1 MRVRD
6 CVSQLL
12 SQSLVA
18 APYYFKRR
26 HGSKRWKSNFFRFYF
41 SSPVLEPVLL
51 RDYWRNC
58 LENIIIML
66 GSVRD
71 NYCWI
76 QNYIK
81 NIYFTENHKYFLK
94 SNFMLKKVSHLFVY
108 FISLNLSEIFTI
120 RNFSWNFW
128 AKIDRALT
136 GSDLFLSSFA
146 RLSIKSWQFPRLTR
160 K

>member
-58 LENIIIML
+58 LANIIIML

-71 NYCWI
+71 NYCWS
-76 QNYIK
+76 QNIFWNK
-81 NIYFTENHKYFLK
+81 ILCCKGLVIF
-94 SNFMLKKVSHLFVY
+94 Y

>member
-26 HGSKRWKSNFFRFYF
+26 HGSKRWKSNFFRSYF

-58 LENIIIML
+58 LANIIIML

-71 NYCWI
+71 NYCWS

-81 NIYFTENHKYFLK
+81 IFVLLQKITNIFWNKVLL
-94 SNFMLKKVSHLFVY
+94 LKKVSHLFVMR
-108 FISLNLSEIFTI
+108 LLK
-120 RNFSWNFW
+120 RNFVWNFW

-146 RLSIKSWQFPRLTR
+146 RLSIKS
-160 K
+160 